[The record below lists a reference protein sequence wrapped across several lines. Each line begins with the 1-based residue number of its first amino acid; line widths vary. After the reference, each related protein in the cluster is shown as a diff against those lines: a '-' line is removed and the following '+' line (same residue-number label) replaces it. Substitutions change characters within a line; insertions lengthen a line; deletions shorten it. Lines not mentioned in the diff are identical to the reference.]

1 MRKVNTVVIG
11 SGISGLTIAALI
23 AKKGREVILLEAA
36 KRPGGSIRRFYRKGF
51 PFDTGFHYTGGLGD
65 KGALKAIW
73 NFLNI
78 TNYLD
83 IIPFPQKAC
92 DELFIEPKGINF
104 KVYFSYNIFEDEL
117 IKLFPNYKRE
127 IKEYTKLI
135 KNICNQI
142 PFFNFDLPLAN
153 PSDLYNSSLSKS
165 LTDTINALKIYN
177 NTLATILSYPIFFYG
192 VPPKKASLLAHSMV
206 TNSFLS
212 GTFWIKNGGQGIINA
227 FIKLLKA
234 LNVEIKTDSCV
245 NKILIKNGKVY
256 GVEINDELIQAQN
269 VVYTGHPALLLD
281 IVNNKFFR
289 PAYIT
294 RLKELENTP
303 SMFIVFATAENKYIS
318 PYKWHNCFLLNENIE
333 LFSQKDSTLD
343 KSSLMLTALGLRDSN
358 ATQNTFCLLRPFNF
372 YNIKGIKDIN
382 LKLCQN
388 KSIYKSNQY
397 YYWKKAITLSM
408 LETIEEKWNI
418 PKDKIN
424 VLETASPITFWEEIL
439 SPEGAVYGISHN
451 IYQFAPTARTK
462 LPGLWLSGQSTLMP
476 GIVGASL
483 SALITVGE
491 MCGGLSKFWEEIKQ
505 CL

>member
-1 MRKVNTVVIG
+1 MKKVNTVVIG
-11 SGISGLTIAALI
+11 SGISGLTVAALI
-23 AKKGREVILLEAA
+23 AKKGRDVILLEAA
-36 KRPGGSIRRFYRKGF
+36 KRPGGSIRRFYRKGL

-73 NFLNI
+73 NYLNV
-78 TNYLD
+78 TSYLD
-83 IIPFPQKAC
+83 IIPFPPKAC

-117 IKLFPNYKRE
+117 IKLFPNYRKE
-127 IKEYTKLI
+127 IKKYIKLI
-135 KNICNQI
+135 KTICNQI
-142 PFFNFDLPLAN
+142 PFFNFDLPLSTT
-153 PSDLYNSSLSKS
+153 SDLYNSSLSKS
-165 LTDTINALKIYN
+165 LSDTIKTLNIHDK
-177 NTLATILSYPIFFYG
+177 TLATILSYPIFFYG

-206 TNSFLS
+206 TNAFLS
-212 GTFWIKNGGQGIINA
+212 GTFWIKNGGQGIIDA

-234 LNVEIKTDSCV
+234 LHVDIKTNSCV
-245 NKILIKNGKVY
+245 HKIHIKNGKVD
-256 GVEINDELIQAQN
+256 GVEINDEFIQTQN

-281 IVNNKFFR
+281 IVNNKLFR

-333 LFSQKDSTLD
+333 LFSFEDSTLD
-343 KSSLMLTALGLRDSN
+343 KSSLMLTALGLRDGYKN
-358 ATQNTFCLLRPFNF
+358 QNTFCLLRPFYF
-372 YNIKGIKDIN
+372 YSVKGIKEIN

-388 KSIYKSNQY
+388 KSIYKSDQY
-397 YYWKKAITLSM
+397 YDWKKTITLNI
-408 LETIEEKWNI
+408 LKTIEEKWNI
-418 PKDKIN
+418 PKDKIDI
-424 VLETASPITFWEEIL
+424 LETASPITFLEEIL

-462 LPGLWLSGQSTLMP
+462 VSGLWLSGQSTLMP
-476 GIVGASL
+476 GIVGTSL
-483 SALITVGE
+483 SALITAGE
-491 MCGGLSKFWEEIKQ
+491 MCGGLSQFWEEIKQ